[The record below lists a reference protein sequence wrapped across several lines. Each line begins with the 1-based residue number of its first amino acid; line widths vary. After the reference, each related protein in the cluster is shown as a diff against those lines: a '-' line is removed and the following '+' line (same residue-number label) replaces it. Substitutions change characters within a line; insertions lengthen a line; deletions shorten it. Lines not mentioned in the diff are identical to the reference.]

1 MEEKINNI
9 DQAMIKQLRDKQ
21 MSGFV
26 LLKNGHVW
34 DAAKRTS
41 DKIDLLLK
49 DGRIE
54 KIGNVEAVP
63 EDANVVSIDNCTVL
77 PGLIDLH
84 VHLREPGQE
93 ERETVE
99 SGCAAAAAGGF
110 TAVCCMP
117 NTKPVIDNQEVV
129 RFVKEKARDLLV
141 EVYPIGAISKN
152 SIGEEL
158 AEIGYMVEAGIVGI
172 TDDGLPIQDSSILR
186 RALEYSQMFD
196 IPVIEHAQDIGLTY
210 NGSMNE
216 GYYSTK
222 CGLTGMPTIAEDI
235 IVSRDIQLLE
245 YVGGRLHI
253 QHISSA
259 HSVDLIRMAKD
270 KGLNVTSE
278 ATPHH
283 ITLTDQCIQTY
294 DPNFKMN
301 PPLRSED
308 DRIAV
313 IEGLKDG
320 TIDAIATDHA
330 PHVIDDKEGEFDRAA
345 FGVTGLET
353 AVGIYFT
360 ELVNKQGFKGIEELV
375 NLCVVNPRKIMN
387 MPVPEIK
394 EGVQA
399 DLCVLNQDTR
409 WTVEEE
415 TFYSKSSNSCFLDN
429 ELVGRVVGVV
439 GKGRYWLR
447 RE

>member
-1 MEEKINNI
+1 MT
-9 DQAMIKQLRDKQ
+9 KQLRDKK
-21 MSGFV
+21 MNGYV
-26 LLKNGHVW
+26 LFKNGQVW
-34 DAAKRTS
+34 NVAKRTL
-41 DKIDLLLK
+41 DKVDLLLK

-54 KIGNVEAVP
+54 KIGKIEAVP
-63 EDANVVSIDNCTVL
+63 DDTNVVSIDNCTVL

-93 ERETVE
+93 EKETVE
-99 SGCAAAAAGGF
+99 SGCAAATAGGF
-110 TAVCCMP
+110 TAICCMP

-129 RFVKEKARDLLV
+129 RFVKEKAKDLLV

-152 SIGEEL
+152 SKGEEL

-172 TDDGLPIQDSSILR
+172 TDDGLPVQDSSILR

-196 IPVIEHAQDIGLTY
+196 IPVIEHAQDIALTY
-210 NGSMNE
+210 NGAMNE
-216 GYYSTK
+216 GYHSTK
-222 CGLTGMPTIAEDI
+222 YGLTGMPTIAEDI

-259 HSVDLIRMAKD
+259 QSVDLVRVAKD

-283 ITLTDQCIQTY
+283 ITLTEERIQTY

-301 PPLRSED
+301 PPLRSEI

-330 PHVIDDKEGEFDRAA
+330 PHVIDDKEGEFDKAA

-387 MPVPEIK
+387 MPVPEIQ

-399 DLCVLNQDTR
+399 DLCILNQNTK
-409 WTVEEE
+409 WTVGKD
-415 TFYSKSSNSCFLDN
+415 TFYSKSSNSCFLHN

-447 RE
+447 RD